1 MKKKIIL
8 SYDYELFFFDKSGTV
23 MNTLIIPTNRL
34 MDAMES
40 KNLFGNFFIDVLMI
54 KMLKKNH
61 DNQSKSDLSLIE
73 EQLRNIVKRG
83 HRIELHLHPHWIDA
97 KYNGDGTWD
106 FSNFSHY
113 SLASLN
119 KKDILKMFEEGVCYL
134 NSIGSEIENNYKVC
148 AFRAGGWAVQPFV
161 NLKYAFLKTGIKIDS
176 SAASGMH
183 NIHKDYQFD
192 FRNIPNKCFYT
203 FEDDVCKEE
212 DGSFIEVPISSIH
225 RNVFDMLTDKFV
237 RLTSSSLNRITDGT
251 HLRSYDNKEKRRK
264 LNVSK
269 FSCTSRNMFTFSFS
283 YSFNLLCHFLFDN
296 KNITCFIDH
305 PKDFTKMT
313 AKNIR
318 TIGKYSNSLLYN
330 DLLFYHEKEH

>member
-1 MKKKIIL
+1 
-8 SYDYELFFFDKSGTV
+8 
-23 MNTLIIPTNRL
+23 
-34 MDAMES
+34 MDDIHL
-40 KNLFGNFFIDVLMI
+40 KVNFFIDVLMI
-54 KMLKKNH
+54 NYLKQNV
-61 DNQSKSDLSLIE
+61 DQESTNDVRMIE
-73 EQLRNIVKRG
+73 NQLRDIVRRG

-192 FRNIPNKCFYT
+192 F
-203 FEDDVCKEE
+203 
-212 DGSFIEVPISSIH
+212 
-225 RNVFDMLTDKFV
+225 
-237 RLTSSSLNRITDGT
+237 
-251 HLRSYDNKEKRRK
+251 
-264 LNVSK
+264 
-269 FSCTSRNMFTFSFS
+269 
-283 YSFNLLCHFLFDN
+283 
-296 KNITCFIDH
+296 
-305 PKDFTKMT
+305 
-313 AKNIR
+313 
-318 TIGKYSNSLLYN
+318 
-330 DLLFYHEKEH
+330 